1 MNNAQTAYAKPAV
14 IIHWVLAVSIFFLF
28 ISSWWMLALPLP
40 SENFTYRVL
49 PFQLHKN
56 VGMTLFILL
65 GMLFYIR
72 LRHRPGPDVTMNNK
86 PMQRRL
92 AIADHV
98 LLYGLIA
105 ACCISGY
112 MSSSYSGWDTSLWWL
127 VDLPA
132 WGYEN
137 DGLNILYSDIHL
149 WTCWALL
156 AVLAIHISA
165 ALYHGFRSDG
175 ALKRMTSFD

>member
-1 MNNAQTAYAKPAV
+1 
-14 IIHWVLAVSIFFLF
+14 
-28 ISSWWMLALPLP
+28 
-40 SENFTYRVL
+40 
-49 PFQLHKN
+49 
-56 VGMTLFILL
+56 
-65 GMLFYIR
+65 
-72 LRHRPGPDVTMNNK
+72 
-86 PMQRRL
+86 MQRRL

-175 ALKRMTSFD
+175 VLKRMTSFD